1 MGRLV
6 SGCGGAIHMGTII
19 ACVAGAISI
28 NGVAV
33 VGASKA
39 PVSRL
44 LGEGKAKLPS
54 LPRGRCPAVS

>member
-6 SGCGGAIHMGTII
+6 SGCGRAIHMGTII

-44 LGEGKAKLPS
+44 LGEGRAKLPS
-54 LPRGRCPAVS
+54 LP